1 MNNIANKKILL
12 IICGGISAYKSLEII
27 RLLKKKGATVKTI
40 LTKSAK
46 EFVTPLSVASLSQ
59 GKVYDDLFSHENESE
74 MDHISLSRWSDL
86 ILVAPTTANTISKLS
101 TGSSDDLASTVI
113 LASDKKIFLV
123 PAMNVRMWEHLSTK
137 ENLQK
142 LKSFGYQIIGPEI
155 GDMACG
161 EYGEGKM
168 TEPMN
173 IINYI
178 DDYLKD
184 IKKNKEF
191 KALVTAGPTHEYIDP
206 VRYISNKSS
215 GKQGYEIAKSLKKNG
230 FETTLISGP
239 TNLDPISGVNLIN
252 VSSAKEMFNAT
263 LENLP
268 VDVAIFSAAV
278 GDYKVKNKEKNKIKK
293 KEKKKIKNKKKK
305 KKKKNKKKKKIK
317 KKESIDLSLEKNIDI
332 LGHISK
338 HNSLRP
344 KIVIGFAAE
353 TNNLIKNSKIKLAE
367 KNCDWI
373 IANDVSNPSIGFESD
388 FNEVSIFY
396 KNMSNEKLTKMKK
409 SLLADKIVKR
419 VISQLN

>member
-1 MNNIANKKILL
+1 MNNIENKKILL

-27 RLLKKKGATVKTI
+27 RLLKKRGASIKTI

-46 EFVTPLSVASLSQ
+46 KFVTALSVASLSQ
-59 GKVYDDLFSHENESE
+59 EKVYEDLFSHENESE

-86 ILVAPTTANTISKLS
+86 ILVAPTTANTIFKLS

-113 LASDKKIFLV
+113 LASNKEIFLV
-123 PAMNVRMWEHLSTK
+123 PAMNVRMWEHPSTK

-142 LKSFGYQIIGPEI
+142 LKNFGYQIIGPEI

-161 EYGEGKM
+161 EYGQGKM
-168 TEPMN
+168 TEPTEIVG
-173 IINYI
+173 IIEQYFFN
-178 DDYLKD
+178 L
-184 IKKNKEF
+184 KKNKNF

-239 TNLDPISGVNLIN
+239 TNLEPITGIN
-252 VSSAKEMFNAT
+252 QININSAEEMFNAV
-263 LENLP
+263 LDCLP
-268 VDVAIFSAAV
+268 TDIAIFSAAV
-278 GDYKVKNKEKNKIKK
+278 SDFKIKNEEKYKIKK
-293 KEKKKIKNKKKK
+293 KQSMNL
-305 KKKKNKKKKKIK
+305 N
-317 KKESIDLSLEKNIDI
+317 LEKNIDI
-332 LGHISK
+332 LSHISK

-344 KIVIGFAAE
+344 KMVIGFAAE
-353 TNNLIKNSKIKLAE
+353 TNNLNEYAKKKLSE

-373 IANDVSNPSIGFESD
+373 IANDVSDPTIGFGSD

-396 KNMSNEKLTKMKK
+396 KNMKYEKLPKMKK
-409 SLLADKIVKR
+409 SILANNIVKK
-419 VISQLN
+419 VISHLN